1 MAIRRRF
8 VRRRLVGHKVTFV
21 GAVDHLLSLVV
32 GREASDESF
41 LTRMQWQLTLERVSC
56 GVHSVGVLDRGH
68 WLNINPRLSQID
80 PP

>member
-41 LTRMQWQLTLERVSC
+41 LTRMQWQLTLK
-56 GVHSVGVLDRGH
+56 
-68 WLNINPRLSQID
+68 
-80 PP
+80 